1 MDCVCCKLGM
11 RFPALCLP
19 IGLRLAVLFSRV
31 AAPLKLDLFNLQRH
45 PGEGR
50 DPDLANGRRRF
61 ATALFGALGPGL
73 RRDDDFEGEGFDS
86 GHPKRAAWATSLQER
101 LRTFYFSPLCGSVA
115 FDPKTPRNRPLPVND
130 NPRRTC
136 RLCRPCSV
144 RSTLIRAS
152 IVARPAPAYL
162 PSVPHPRAAI
172 LRTP

>member
-1 MDCVCCKLGM
+1 M

-19 IGLRLAVLFSRV
+19 IGSRLAVLFSHV
-31 AAPLKLDLFNLQRH
+31 AAPLQLDLLNLYRH

-61 ATALFGALGPGL
+61 VTALSGALGPGL
-73 RRDDDFEGEGFDS
+73 RRDDDFEGEGFGS
-86 GHPKRAAWATSLQER
+86 GHPKRAAWATSLPER
-101 LRTFYFSPLCGSVA
+101 MRTFYISPLGQAVA
-115 FDPKTPRNRPLPVND
+115 FDPQTPGNRPLLVSD

-136 RLCRPCSV
+136 RLCRPCAV
-144 RSTLIRAS
+144 RSTPLRAS